1 MYIKNLLPKDKYDLE
16 SVENLKNFS
25 FDEIQP
31 IVPELLEW
39 LQDCNW
45 PVSKP
50 IVNFLIPYTDNIS
63 ADILEILKGTDEVWK
78 YWILSG
84 FGDTITNNLVIGE
97 IKRIAFKPTKN
108 ELNEGIS
115 EIALELIQKKKLVK
129 KRK

>member
-1 MYIKNLLPKDKYDLE
+1 MNIKNLLPKDKFDIE

-31 IVPELLEW
+31 IVPDLLEW
-39 LQDCNW
+39 LKDCNW

-50 IVNFLIPYTDNIS
+50 IFNFLLPYTDNIS
-63 ADILEILKGTDEVWK
+63 SDILEILNGTDEVWK

-84 FGDTITNNLVIGE
+84 FGDSITNNLVNEE

-108 ELNEGIS
+108 ELNEGIA
-115 EIALELIQKKKLVK
+115 EIALELIQKNDRV
-129 KRK
+129 

>member
-1 MYIKNLLPKDKYDLE
+1 MNIKNLLPKDKFDIE

-31 IVPELLEW
+31 IVPDLLQW

-50 IVNFLIPYTDNIS
+50 IVNFLLPYTDNIS
-63 ADILEILKGTDEVWK
+63 ADILEILTGTDEIWK

-84 FGDTITNNLVIGE
+84 FGDSITNILVIEE
-97 IKRIAFKPTKN
+97 IKRIALDPSKQ
-108 ELNEGIS
+108 ELLEGIN
-115 EIALELIQKKKLVK
+115 EIALALVQKKNMV
-129 KRK
+129 